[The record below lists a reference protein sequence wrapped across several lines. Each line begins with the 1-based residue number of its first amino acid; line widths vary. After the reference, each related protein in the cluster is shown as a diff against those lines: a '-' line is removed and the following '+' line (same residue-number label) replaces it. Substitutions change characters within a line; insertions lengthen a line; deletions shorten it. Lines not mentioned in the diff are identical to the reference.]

1 MRQTPRYRGTHF
13 FGSASAMGA
22 MTYDDQFVPAEDPR
36 SRGSVMAAPFQ
47 RPGPEVL
54 SETIPVVFV
63 GRNRDGFWVVRDAE
77 ARFGGLFWRQQ
88 AALDFAKA
96 GASPGGYAT
105 VFPQARFELD
115 MENHGNSLIGGIG
128 AVKRLLTR
136 RARQLIAAI
145 RKLVAF

>member
-1 MRQTPRYRGTHF
+1 
-13 FGSASAMGA
+13 MGA
-22 MTYDDQFVPAEDPR
+22 MTYDDQFVAAADPR
-36 SRGSVMAAPFQ
+36 SRGSVTAAAFQ

-96 GASPGGYAT
+96 SASPGGYAT

-128 AVKRLLTR
+128 AARRLLTR
-136 RARQLIAAI
+136 RAQRLIAAI

>member
-1 MRQTPRYRGTHF
+1 M
-13 FGSASAMGA
+13 SA
-22 MTYDDQFVPAEDPR
+22 MTYDDGFVPAADPR
-36 SRGSVMAAPFQ
+36 SRGSVTAAPFQ

-54 SETIPVVFV
+54 SEAIPVVFV

-96 GASPGGYAT
+96 SASPGGYAT

-115 MENHGNSLIGGIG
+115 MENHGNSLIDGIG
-128 AVKRLLTR
+128 VARRLLTR
-136 RARQLIAAI
+136 RAQRLIAAI